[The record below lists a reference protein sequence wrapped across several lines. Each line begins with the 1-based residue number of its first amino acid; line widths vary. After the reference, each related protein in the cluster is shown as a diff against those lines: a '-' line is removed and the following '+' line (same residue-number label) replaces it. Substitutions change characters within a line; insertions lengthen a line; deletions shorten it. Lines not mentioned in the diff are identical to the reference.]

1 MSMVVR
7 HIGDDLDEVS
17 TNLGKPINLKPWWG
31 ELFLLW
37 RINHAK
43 WSAFIHS
50 GRFGQVRWLVTMQSG
65 RHSSMV
71 VGLAMQIGRHWWSG
85 QPCKVVGDHAKVVGV
100 RPKWLSRPCKVAGDH
115 AKWSAFIHGGRVSYA
130 RWWATM

>member
-1 MSMVVR
+1 M
-7 HIGDDLDEVS
+7 
-17 TNLGKPINLKPWWG
+17 GKPISLKPWRG

-43 WSAFIHS
+43 WSAFIH
-50 GRFGQVRWLVTMQSG
+50 GGLVGQVRWLATMQSG

-71 VGLAMQIGRHWWSG
+71 VGSAMQSDRHWWSG
-85 QPCKVVGDHAKVVGV
+85 Q
-100 RPKWLSRPCKVAGDH
+100 PCKVAGDH

-130 RWWATM
+130 RWWASMQKWSALVQSGRVSHARWWATMQSGHYLVHVSTHNNNIIS